1 MPVHAQPTGEHVAS
15 ICLDCDEQLDIPD
28 PDAEEPSDDEPAAPS
43 KTRRPGG
50 WKKTPSGKAP
60 TPQATPGHARDRSYV
75 KPLLFTASA
84 GAFGYGI
91 GLVDAIGAFLPA
103 ADHQATDAIG
113 LVLACAGG
121 YATWRALGVQGVVR
135 YLPGGIVG
143 RVVASV
149 FAVFVAP
156 GLAPDGVQILDQYGA
171 HIGLDASGIALVSA
185 SAAICGGLYWLIDRR
200 FKASPALVRW
210 LARVP
215 LASAVVAVALYGPG
229 PR

>member
-28 PDAEEPSDDEPAAPS
+28 LDAEVPSSRPAAPS
-43 KTRRPGG
+43 KPGRPGG
-50 WKKTPSGKAP
+50 RKKTPSGKTP
-60 TPQATPGHARDRSYV
+60 TLQATPSRSYV

-84 GAFGYGI
+84 GAFGYVI

-113 LVLACAGG
+113 LTLACAGG
-121 YATWRALGVQGVVR
+121 YGTWRVLGVQGVVR
-135 YLPGGIVG
+135 YLPGGIIG

-149 FAVFVAP
+149 FAAYVAP
-156 GLAPDGVQILDQYGA
+156 GLAPDGVQILNQYGA
-171 HIGLDASGIALVSA
+171 YAGLDASGIALLST

-210 LARVP
+210 FVRVP
-215 LASAVVAVALYGPG
+215 LASALVAVAWYGPG